1 MTDSEL
7 NEGDSVPHD
16 DRARRVLAVALL
28 LAFAGS
34 VLGLVFGV
42 WLGPAQGAES
52 VLLVACALVTG
63 SLLALLL
70 LPRSRLSVSRI
81 AAAASLYL
89 TAHLSVGAA
98 LTLWHEPYVPHALP
112 YLLWFFALL
121 AFNKFTNTGRSRA
134 FLDTLIIVMP
144 LLLVAGAFLLQ
155 SAQLDREGSV
165 TLVLYGFSYLSFGVF
180 FNLFTVFREDYI
192 TSTERSLALGRQ
204 NTLLKESGE
213 RLRRLFDDAVLGIAE
228 LDAQGRI
235 ISANAT
241 LEQLL
246 QVSTGDQLADGL
258 TRNDVAL
265 WHAALRAVVDGGPAQ
280 QQLEITPAAGER
292 RLAVNCTLSY
302 LPARG
307 QLPAG
312 LVAVFQDITERR
324 ELDSQLRQSQKL
336 QAIGQLTG
344 GIAHDFNN
352 LLTVIMGNSELL
364 AESLGEQENLQ
375 ALAQMST
382 SAAQRGA
389 ELTQRLLAFARRQP
403 LAPQVVDLSRLVIAA
418 RPLLQRTLGESV
430 RIDVIADPAL
440 SRVEVDP
447 GQFEVALLNL
457 AINARDAMP
466 AGGELV
472 IETHD
477 AALDED
483 YCRRET
489 EVAPGDYVRVSVSDN
504 GTGIAPGVIEHV
516 FEPFFTTKDAARGNG
531 LGLSMVYGFV
541 KQSGGHVKVYSEP
554 GEGTTVHLYFPRVAN
569 GRSDAPD
576 EAASEPSVGGSEH
589 IVVVEDDDLVRRHAE
604 STIRGLGYRVTVA
617 ENGPEALALLKD
629 AAAPDLLFTDVVM
642 PGGMNGR
649 ELAEAAQALHP
660 GLPVLYTSGYAEE
673 AIVHHGRLAAGL
685 QLLSKPYRR
694 EELALAIRQAL
705 QKAVD

>member
-1 MTDSEL
+1 MTDSER
-7 NEGDSVPHD
+7 NEGVSVPHD
-16 DRARRVLAVALL
+16 DRARRVLTVALL

-34 VLGLVFGV
+34 VLGLIFGV

-52 VLLVACALVTG
+52 VLLIACALVTG
-63 SLLALLL
+63 SLLVLLR
-70 LPRSRLSVSRI
+70 LPRSRLSVSSI

-144 LLLVAGAFLLQ
+144 LLLVVGTFLLQ
-155 SAQLDREGSV
+155 SAHLDREGSV
-165 TLVLYGFSYLSFGVF
+165 TLVLYIFSYLSFSVF

-204 NTLLKESGE
+204 NTLLRESGE

-246 QVSTGDQLADGL
+246 RVSAGDQLADGL
-258 TRNDVAL
+258 ARDDVAL

-280 QQLEITPAAGER
+280 QHLEITPVGER
-292 RLAVNCTLSY
+292 RLAVNCILSY

-389 ELTQRLLAFARRQP
+389 ELTRRLLAFARRQP
-403 LAPQVVDLSRLVIAA
+403 LAPQVVDLSQLVMAA

-466 AGGELV
+466 TGGELV
-472 IETHD
+472 IESHD

-541 KQSGGHVKVYSEP
+541 KQSGGHVKIYSEP
-554 GEGTTVHLYFPRVAN
+554 REGTTVHLYFPRVTN
-569 GRSDAPD
+569 GRTPAPD
-576 EAASEPSVGGSEH
+576 KAVSKPFVGGSEH
-589 IVVVEDDDLVRRHAE
+589 IVVVEDDDLVRSHAE
-604 STIRGLGYRVTVA
+604 STIRGLGYGVTVA
-617 ENGPEALALLKD
+617 QNGPEALALLKD

-660 GLPVLYTSGYAEE
+660 GLPVLYTSGYAED
-673 AIVHHGRLAAGL
+673 AIVHHGRLAAGV

-694 EELALAIRQAL
+694 EQLALAIRQAL
-705 QKAVD
+705 QKAGD